1 MPSNAR
7 DIFEALPQGR
17 HSSYMTSSSTDGEPR
32 GHSKAVRVA
41 LIAVKLV
48 VSVSLLA
55 YLFSRVDTA
64 RLAMKIR
71 DASVPWLGAALA
83 LYLLM
88 ILASAWRWQR
98 LFKAQR
104 LSVSGGTLVRSYLV
118 ATFFNNFL
126 PSNIG
131 GDVVRIRDTA
141 GVAGSKTVATTIVVI
156 DRAIGLIGLLFVA
169 ALGASAA
176 WLAGGAVPVWPTV
189 LWSGFAAFSAG
200 LLVPIARPGAV
211 ARLLAP
217 ARRIHM
223 EWVEERMARMTSAF
237 SRFRQ
242 QPVALLACLGGAV
255 VVQLTLV
262 AFYAAV
268 AYSIAI
274 PIPLA
279 QLAVLVP
286 VSFVVQML
294 PVSVNGFGVREATF
308 SYYFTLL
315 GLPVDSALALS
326 LLGYATI
333 LTFSLSGAVVYGTE
347 GRPRKLRR

>member
-1 MPSNAR
+1 
-7 DIFEALPQGR
+7 
-17 HSSYMTSSSTDGEPR
+17 MTSTLEDREPG
-32 GHSKAVRVA
+32 GHSTTVRRLA
-41 LIAVKLV
+41 IAGLKLG
-48 VSVSLLA
+48 VSVALLA
-55 YLFSRVDTA
+55 YLLSRVDTA
-64 RLAMKIR
+64 KLFTKIR
-71 DASVPWLGAALA
+71 EASLVWLAAALG

-88 ILASAWRWQR
+88 ILASAWRWQK
-98 LFKAQR
+98 LFAAQR
-104 LSVSGGTLVRSYLV
+104 MSVSGGTLVRSYLV

-141 GVAGSKTVATTIVVI
+141 AVAGSKTVATTIVVI
-156 DRAIGLIGLLFVA
+156 DRAIGLLGLLFVA
-169 ALGASAA
+169 ALGASATRIS
-176 WLAGGAVPVWPTV
+176 GSGAVPVWPPL
-189 LWSGFAAFSAG
+189 LWAGFAVLSAA
-200 LLVPIARPGAV
+200 LTVPIARPGAV

-217 ARRIHM
+217 ARRLHM
-223 EWVEERMARMTSAF
+223 EWVQERLAKMTSAF
-237 SRFRQ
+237 SRFRER
-242 QPVALLACLGGAV
+242 PSSLLWCLAGAV
-255 VVQLTLV
+255 IVQMVLV

-274 PIPLA
+274 PIPIA

-308 SYYFTLL
+308 SYYFVTL

-333 LTFSLSGAVVYGTE
+333 LAFSLSGAVVYGTQ
-347 GRPRKLRR
+347 RR

>member
-1 MPSNAR
+1 LNIA
-7 DIFEALPQGR
+7 A
-17 HSSYMTSSSTDGEPR
+17 ST
-32 GHSKAVRVA
+32 
-41 LIAVKLV
+41 
-48 VSVSLLA
+48 
-55 YLFSRVDTA
+55 
-64 RLAMKIR
+64 
-71 DASVPWLGAALA
+71 
-83 LYLLM
+83 
-88 ILASAWRWQR
+88 WRWHLLLEAQDVR
-98 LFKAQR
+98 LPRRKLFG
-104 LSVSGGTLVRSYLV
+104 SFLV
-118 ATFFNNFL
+118 ANFFNNFL

-156 DRAIGLIGLLFVA
+156 DRAIGLLGLLFVA
-169 ALGASAA
+169 ALGASATRFS
-176 WLAGGAVPVWPTV
+176 GSGAVPVWPAV
-189 LWSGFAAFSAG
+189 LWAGFAALGAA

-217 ARRIHM
+217 ARRFHM
-223 EWVEERMARMTSAF
+223 EWVQERLAKMTSAF
-237 SRFRQ
+237 SRFRER
-242 QPVALLACLGGAV
+242 PASLIWCLAGAV
-255 VVQLTLV
+255 VVQMVLV

-274 PIPLA
+274 PIPIA

-308 SYYFTLL
+308 SYYFVTL

-333 LTFSLSGAVVYGTE
+333 LAFSLSGAIVYGTQ
-347 GRPRKLRR
+347 RR